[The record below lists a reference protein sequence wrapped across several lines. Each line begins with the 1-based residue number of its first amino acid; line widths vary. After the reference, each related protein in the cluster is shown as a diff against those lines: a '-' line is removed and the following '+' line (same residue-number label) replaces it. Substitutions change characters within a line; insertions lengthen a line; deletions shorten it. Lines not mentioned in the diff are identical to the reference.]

1 MGIAIS
7 LRDYLD
13 NAGYDYDVQAH
24 ERTSFSIKTAKA
36 GHIPGDQLAKAVI
49 LEDADGYLMAII
61 PSTHKV
67 NLGALHRQLHRH
79 VGLAT
84 EQELADIFDDCEL
97 GAIPAVGQAYGMDGM
112 IDDSLSD
119 QKDIFFEGG
128 KHTDVVHLTGEDF
141 DRLMDKADH
150 AIFSRH
156 R

>member
-13 NAGYDYDVQAH
+13 SAGYDYDVQAH
-24 ERTSFSIKTAKA
+24 EQTSFSIETAKA

-49 LEDADGYLMAII
+49 LEDADGYLMAVI

-97 GAIPAVGQAYGMDGM
+97 GAIPAVGQAYGMDVM
-112 IDDSLSD
+112 IDDSLND

-150 AIFSRH
+150 GTFSRH